1 MLCAPMNNRPPKTK
15 REHLRQLVREKQNWS
30 EPLSVND
37 QIKGFHGWHERGYLP
52 HCDKPGLVQFITFR
66 LADSLPASR
75 RSEWEHLLGC
85 THQGAQSIALRE
97 QRLQLE
103 TFLDCGHGECHLRN
117 PQIAKL
123 VEQAMRFH
131 HQKRFALLAWVVMP
145 NHVHV
150 LVEIWET
157 PLSKVLQNWK
167 SITAVAANKLLER
180 QGVFW
185 QPEYW
190 DRFMR
195 TEEQAR
201 KAIRYIENNP
211 VKAKL
216 CLTPEEW
223 LFGSARF
230 RNPQTRQLNL
240 PD

>member
-1 MLCAPMNNRPPKTK
+1 
-15 REHLRQLVREKQNWS
+15 
-30 EPLSVND
+30 
-37 QIKGFHGWHERGYLP
+37 
-52 HCDKPGLVQFITFR
+52 
-66 LADSLPASR
+66 
-75 RSEWEHLLGC
+75 
-85 THQGAQSIALRE
+85 
-97 QRLQLE
+97 
-103 TFLDCGHGECHLRN
+103 
-117 PQIAKL
+117 
-123 VEQAMRFH
+123 
-131 HQKRFALLAWVVMP
+131 MP